1 MSHASIGRFFTT
13 SATWE
18 ADGLLLSNKK
28 ETNSGRFNRHITK
41 TLCCMEEDTHTQYM
55 LYDSNYMKVQKQ
67 AKLSYGDKS
76 SEFVASGKKQEWE
89 TDWTGARRNFKKI

>member
-1 MSHASIGRFFTT
+1 
-13 SATWE
+13 
-18 ADGLLLSNKK
+18 
-28 ETNSGRFNRHITK
+28 
-41 TLCCMEEDTHTQYM
+41 MEEDIHTQYM